1 MFDEDDVRVSE
12 FSRPFACAVCG
23 EEHVRPLHWYL
34 LTENSWLNRVKV
46 LLWSDALACQPGVSA
61 VCSPEHVQELV
72 AHWMAVGSLNYPF
85 ARVPGEQERRV
96 PTATRWEPDSGQGT
110 VVGELAIHRES
121 LSRLLAENPQALSVM
136 LDALVSALTKKSP
149 SSVRQTGTFEEM
161 AMC

>member
-1 MFDEDDVRVSE
+1 M

-23 EEHVRPLHWYL
+23 EEHARPLHWYL
-34 LTENSWLNRVKV
+34 LTENSWLNRVKI
-46 LLWSDALACQPGVSA
+46 LLWSDALACQPGVST

-72 AHWMAVGSLNYPF
+72 AHWMAVGSLSYPF
-85 ARVPGEQERRV
+85 ARVPGASAKRAL
-96 PTATRWEPDSGQGT
+96 TAIPPEPDSGHAT

-121 LSRLLAENPQALSVM
+121 LARLLAENPQALSVM

-149 SSVRQTGTFEEM
+149 GPVRQEQEEAFEEL